1 MTTTPDDE
9 DLPNFAAIMDYPKS
23 MTAKALNASVRPT
36 NATTHVH
43 EAHSTVWVQVRNP
56 KWLDDD
62 HTVVNGAL
70 KIGDIWVDMDY
81 AAYPGW
87 EAWSGTAP
95 FTRVFD
101 GIDWRIMASSE
112 ESAPITAGNGL
123 TKTGNTLDVGA
134 GTGISVAADTVAIDT
149 AVVAR
154 KSSTTLSTS
163 ATSYVVTHNL
173 NTRDV
178 QVSVVQVGSPYGV
191 IYTAWEATSVNTV
204 TVYFAT
210 APTANT
216 LRVNVVG

>member
-112 ESAPITAGNGL
+112 ESAPKLA
-123 TKTGNTLDVGA
+123 A
-134 GTGISVAADTVAIDT
+134 GTGITVAADTVAIDT

>member
-43 EAHSTVWVQVRNP
+43 EAHSTVWVQMRNP

-112 ESAPITAGNGL
+112 ESAPKLAYTHVQPVPA
-123 TKTGNTLDVGA
+123 NTWTVVHNLGYRPNVTVVD
-134 GTGISVAADTVAIDT
+134 TADTVIT
-149 AVVAR
+149 PG
-154 KSSTTLSTS
+154 
-163 ATSYVVTHNL
+163 VTYL
-173 NTRDV
+173 D
-178 QVSVVQVGSPYGV
+178 
-191 IYTAWEATSVNTV
+191 VNTV
-204 TVYFAT
+204 SLYFVGLT
-210 APTANT
+210 AGKAFCS
-216 LRVNVVG
+216 